1 MSGHPP
7 IPVVERNIAAL
18 LQRQRNERLQRGVP
32 ERLADIITTFA
43 GSLSFVLS
51 HLLLVIAWVVVNLG
65 WTALAPFDPTFVILA
80 TIASVEAIF
89 LTSFVL
95 ITQNRLQRDSDR
107 RSDLDLQISLL
118 SEHEITR
125 LIGLVRSVA
134 ERLDV
139 APEDDRELDEL
150 EQDVQPEHVLETLD
164 RKQQHR

>member
-1 MSGHPP
+1 MNGHPP
-7 IPVVERNIAAL
+7 IPFVERNIAAL
-18 LQRQRNERLQRGVP
+18 LQRQRDERLQRGVP
-32 ERLADIITTFA
+32 ERLAETITTFA

-51 HLLLVIAWVVVNLG
+51 HVLLVSAWVVVNLG
-65 WTALAPFDPTFVILA
+65 WTGLAPFDPTFVILA

-107 RSDLDLQISLL
+107 RGDLDLQISLL

-125 LIGLVRSVA
+125 LIGLVRRIA
-134 ERLDV
+134 ARLDV
-139 APEDDRELDEL
+139 VPEDEGELDEL

-164 RKQQHR
+164 RTQHRR